1 MAGSVSNAQ
10 ATAMTAQPATS
21 NVIGNDYNSYLE
33 NLLPGISGLQGQATS
48 AIGNLLGGL
57 PSPSASRTANAYFG
71 AGSGMGAGSQFLQ
84 NRGYDLYNQKAAQ
97 NQQTGLSDLTSLL
110 GATTSPAL
118 QYSGLGVTQQG
129 QNLQNQQ
136 FNSQLGQ
143 NASEFDQTN
152 QIAQFNAMLNALGLG
167 QQMNAQ
173 QSGSGSNLLQQLMS
187 NIKL

>member
-1 MAGSVSNAQ
+1 M
-10 ATAMTAQPATS
+10 
-21 NVIGNDYNSYLE
+21 
-33 NLLPGISGLQGQATS
+33 
-48 AIGNLLGGL
+48 
-57 PSPSASRTANAYFG
+57 
-71 AGSGMGAGSQFLQ
+71 
-84 NRGYDLYNQKAAQ
+84 YNQKAAQ